1 MASVTNRLIPPPL
14 SATFFTPQMVSN
26 DATSV
31 QSVPPFDATVQ
42 DAALAPGGPVRR
54 DIERW
59 MLAHASA

>member
-1 MASVTNRLIPPPL
+1 
-14 SATFFTPQMVSN
+14 MVSN